1 MSSVIAPPS
10 IRYRERP
17 RDAGVE
23 RAALAEGFTAFQARI
38 LAGRLSELTQSVA
51 GLVRPRVSDLDTPD
65 TLPDIEVAARLIADA
80 VESWSCIA
88 VVTDHDADGATSH
101 AIIRS
106 CLRSWGVRE
115 ERIRGYLSHRLAEG
129 YGVSQGFLE
138 RMLPDL
144 PPRTCIITA
153 DQGSTDEARIAI
165 LRAAGHFVVV
175 TDHHGVPEEG
185 PPSSAHA
192 VVNPVRADSRFADR
206 SIAGCHT
213 ALLVMAATRET
224 LVRRGAIASD
234 AARASDFF
242 DYCAI
247 GTVADAASL
256 GMSHNNR
263 IVVQRGL
270 HLMNTRPRPC
280 WEAMRRLLSKQGN
293 WTAADIAFQL
303 ATRINARGRLGDAML
318 SVEFLCAEDEE
329 VALAMARELD
339 ESNRER
345 REVERQTTRVAMRAA
360 QEAVAGGRYGLCL
373 WMGEDGHPG
382 VHGISASRIVEAF
395 GRPTICLS
403 PVAGD
408 GDMAT
413 GSIRS
418 TGPVHVGNAIDQMRR
433 RWPNLI
439 VGGGGHGG
447 AGGLRVRRVD
457 IPRLEQAWDHC
468 VRDCY
473 PDASPQPE
481 MLVDGDI
488 EVPSLAHVAEL
499 EALQP
504 YGRGFDA
511 PVFLGPWTIEQAKAI
526 GDGTHVKM
534 TLNRAGARYDG
545 IWFGAK
551 TIDEAIPV
559 QVGETRRMA
568 FGIDANE
575 FKGRR
580 RLQLLIRSVE

>member
-1 MSSVIAPPS
+1 MSSVFTPPS
-10 IRYRERP
+10 MRYRERS

-38 LAGRLSELTQSVA
+38 LAGRLSELTRSVA
-51 GLVRPRVSDLDTPD
+51 GLVRPRVSELDTPD
-65 TLPDIEVAARLIADA
+65 TLPDIDVAARLIADA
-80 VESWSCIA
+80 VENGSCIA

-106 CLRSWGVRE
+106 CLRRWGVGE
-115 ERIRGYLSHRLAEG
+115 ERIRGYLSHRLVEG

-165 LRAAGHFVVV
+165 LRAAGHCVVV

-185 PPSSAHA
+185 PPPSAHA

-224 LVRRGAIASD
+224 LVRRGALASD

-280 WEAMRRLLSKQGN
+280 WEAMRQLLSKQGN

-318 SVEFLCAEDEE
+318 SVEFLCAEHEKD
-329 VALAMARELD
+329 ALAMARELD
-339 ESNRER
+339 ESNRAR

-373 WMGEDGHPG
+373 WMGEDGHSG
-382 VHGISASRIVEAF
+382 VHGISASRIVESF

-408 GDMAT
+408 EGMAT

-418 TGPVHVGNAIDQMRR
+418 TGPVHVRNAIDRMRR
-433 RWPNLI
+433 QWPDLI

-447 AGGLRVRRVD
+447 AGGLRVRRID

-481 MLVDGDI
+481 ILVDGDI

-504 YGRGFDA
+504 FGREFDA

-534 TLNRAGARYDG
+534 TLHRAGAKYDG

-551 TIDEAIPV
+551 SIDAAIPV